1 MRAFT
6 DIKQLLK
13 ISSVECRAVQDSTVQ
28 CYHPGIAW
36 LWCVVGQPA
45 VALLV
50 TAMYCT
56 VLHILHTAQWTETLH
71 CVVLKTTALY
81 LDLPCSQHCTVHST
95 PQYSTLYGLQHWTC
109 EVLSWF
115 CTYATLRCHWGEC
128 VRKDNMA
135 SKGGK
140 ILHRFHTFMYE
151 FKLAAIHLW
160 LGSRHLDSSCSCFSP
175 RNRNY
180 KGWQLDRNKTRKRS
194 SSLLKQSFL
203 YRFSPGEITR
213 SVWTSQ
219 DLCKI
224 GSHKKNVQLWLWHYT
239 VSHVCCS

>member
-1 MRAFT
+1 MPCSAGQHSAVLSSGQSVAVVRSRAAR
-6 DIKQLLK
+6 
-13 ISSVECRAVQDSTVQ
+13 SSTPCN
-28 CYHPGIAW
+28 CN
-36 LWCVVGQPA
+36 
-45 VALLV
+45 
-50 TAMYCT
+50 
-56 VLHILHTAQWTETLH
+56 VLHSTAHTAQCAVHTAQWTETLH
-71 CVVLKTTALY
+71 CVVLKSTALY
-81 LDLPCSQHCTVHST
+81 LVLPCTQRCTVNRT
-95 PQYSTLYGLQHWTC
+95 PHYSTLYGSQHWTC

-115 CTYATLRCHWGEC
+115 CLYATLRCHWGEC

-140 ILHRFHTFMYE
+140 RFHRFHTFMYK
-151 FKLAAIHLW
+151 FKLAAIHLR

-194 SSLLKQSFL
+194 SSLLKHSFV

-224 GSHKKNVQLWLWHYT
+224 GSHKKNVQLWSWHYT